1 MERGLSRAL
10 PFALATVGCRSGLT
24 SVSRAFLDCARRER
38 GQEAQI
44 SFIFTVSC
52 LAFTR
57 VPFCGPP
64 AQSSEAL
71 ASESVTQSVRFS

>member
-10 PFALATVGCRSGLT
+10 PFALATMGYRPGLT
-24 SVSRAFLDCARRER
+24 FVRRAFQDCARREQ

-57 VPFCGPP
+57 VPFCRPP
-64 AQSSEAL
+64 AQRPWPANL
-71 ASESVTQSVRFS
+71 